1 MPLRDGASMK
11 SAERRSGLRATTGLL
26 MTWGLPAAVVALAF
40 IGLAA
45 YQGLQ
50 RQLEEARWVESTHIV
65 LTHLEET
72 VSLLKDAETG
82 TRGYVITGEERY
94 LDPYVRALNE
104 IHGELRLLHRRVADN
119 PAQQERLHLFE
130 SYALSRLNELESVI
144 EAKRE
149 SDAKGA
155 EQVRSGRGKSY
166 MDEIRVL
173 AAEIKQE
180 EQRLLEQ
187 RAARASAGAEATLR
201 LIMFG
206 NVAALITILFA
217 FIALRRENARRVEA
231 QRMAQQR
238 AAEIEDLYNHA
249 PCGYHSLDKDGV
261 MVRVNDT
268 ELAWLGYARE
278 EIVGGKKFSELMT
291 PESAARFAETF
302 PRFREAGR
310 IDDVEYDLVRR
321 DGAVLSVALNASTIY
336 GENGEYLM
344 SRATLFDI
352 TERKRNERQM
362 HFLQTAMLETSEAED
377 TTAALTVVLR
387 RICEF
392 TGWTYGQA
400 WLPNADGQSLGVSE
414 AWYSKAPELR
424 QFRERNKTLSITA
437 DNILVGG
444 VWQSRQPAWA
454 WDLAPD
460 PRYVRRAMILEA
472 GFSSWIAYPVLSEGG
487 VIAVIEFFDTG
498 HGTRDDQ
505 TLQLISILGAQLGP
519 VIQRKLAVEEIRRLH
534 GDLEQRAVQLES
546 ANRELESFSYSV
558 SHDLRSPLRAIDG
571 FSQMLQE
578 DYAAKLDDEGRRL
591 LEVIRDNSR
600 KMGRLID
607 DLLDFSRL
615 GRKPLSAAQVD
626 MATLAA
632 EVLQNLQQ
640 AQGTLQPR
648 VMLNPLPPAW
658 CDPVLIRQ
666 AWVNL
671 LSNAIKFSSK
681 CEAPVVE
688 VSGHL
693 NGGDAVYCV
702 RDNGAGFDM
711 QYYDKLFGV
720 FQRLHSA
727 EEFPGTGVG
736 LAIVQ
741 RVVGRH
747 GGRVWAEGE
756 PGKGATF
763 YFSLPTG
770 AHDG

>member
-1 MPLRDGASMK
+1 MK
-11 SAERRSGLRATTGLL
+11 SVERRSAWRVAAELL
-26 MTWGLPAAVVALAF
+26 LKWGLPAAVLVLAF
-40 IGLAA
+40 IGYAS

-50 RQLEEARWVESTHIV
+50 RQLAEAKWVEHTHTV
-65 LTHLEET
+65 LTNLESV

-82 TRGYVITGEERY
+82 ARGYVITGEERY
-94 LDPYVRALNE
+94 LDPYVKALNE
-104 IHGELRLLHRRVADN
+104 IHGELRLLRNLLVDH
-119 PAQQERLHLFE
+119 PAQQQRMNLLE
-130 SYALSRLNELESVI
+130 SLAASRLIELDAVI
-144 EAKRE
+144 ESKRE
-149 SDAKGA
+149 SAAKGVA
-155 EQVRSGRGKSY
+155 QVRTGRGKFY

-173 AAEIKQE
+173 SAEMRQE
-180 EQRLLEQ
+180 EEGLLAQRTAQ
-187 RAARASAGAEATLR
+187 AQASADLTLR

-206 NVAALITILFA
+206 TVAGLVVVLFA
-217 FIALRRENARRVEA
+217 FFALRRENARRIEA
-231 QRMAQQR
+231 QRMAQRR
-238 AAEIEDLYNHA
+238 ADEIEDLYNHA
-249 PCGYHSLDKDGV
+249 PCGYHSLDRDGTI
-261 MVRVNDT
+261 MRVNDT

-278 EIVGGKKFSELMT
+278 EIVGSKKFSELMT

-302 PRFREAGR
+302 PRFRETGR

-321 DGAVLSVALNASTIY
+321 DGTVFCVALNAVTMY

-362 HFLQTAMLETSEAED
+362 RFLQAAMLETSEAED
-377 TTAALTVVLR
+377 TAAALTVVLR

-400 WLPNADGQSLGVSE
+400 WLPNADGHSLGLSE
-414 AWYSKAPELR
+414 AWYSKVPELR
-424 QFRERNKTLSITA
+424 QFWERNKTLSITA

-444 VWQSRQPAWA
+444 VWQSQQPAWA
-454 WDLAPD
+454 WDLDPD
-460 PRYVRRAMILEA
+460 PKYVRRAMMLEA
-472 GFSSWIAYPVLSEGG
+472 GFKSWLGFPVISEGV
-487 VIAVIEFFDTG
+487 VIAVIEFLDIDY
-498 HGTRDDQ
+498 GTRDQ
-505 TLQLISILGAQLGP
+505 KVLQLISILSAQLGP

-534 GDLEQRAVQLES
+534 GDLEQRAAQLES

-600 KMGRLID
+600 KMGQLID

-626 MATLAA
+626 MVTLATEA
-632 EVLQNLQQ
+632 LQNLQQ
-640 AQGTLQPR
+640 AQGPLQPR
-648 VMLNPLPPAW
+648 VTLNPMPAAW

-671 LSNAIKFSSK
+671 LGNAIKFSSRR
-681 CEAPVVE
+681 EAPVVE

-693 NGGDAVYCV
+693 NGGDVVYCV
-702 RDNGAGFDM
+702 KDNGAGFDM

-756 PGKGATF
+756 IGKGATF

-770 AHDG
+770 ANHG

>member
-1 MPLRDGASMK
+1 MRAK
-11 SAERRSGLRATTGLL
+11 ERRSAWRAAAGLL
-26 MTWGLPAAVVALAF
+26 IAWGLPAAVIALAL
-40 IGLAA
+40 IGFAS

-50 RQLEEARWVESTHIV
+50 RQLEEARWVEHTHAV
-65 LTHLEET
+65 LTTLEET

-94 LDPYVRALNE
+94 LDPYTRALDA
-104 IHGELRLLHRRVADN
+104 IRGEFTLLRQQLADN
-119 PAQQERLHLFE
+119 PGQVQHAYLLE
-130 SYALSRLNELESVI
+130 SLAASRLNELEAVL
-144 EAKRE
+144 EAYRE
-149 SDAKGA
+149 SAAKGA
-155 EQVRSGRGKSY
+155 AQVRTGRGKSY
-166 MDEIRVL
+166 MDEIRML
-173 AAEIKQE
+173 GAQMKQE
-180 EQRLLEQ
+180 QERLLAQ
-187 RAARASAGAEATLR
+187 RAARASASADATLR

-206 NVAALITILFA
+206 TVAGLVVVLFA
-217 FIALRRENARRVEA
+217 FFALRRENARRVEA

-238 AAEIEDLYNHA
+238 ADEIEDLYNHA

-268 ELAWLGYARE
+268 ELAWLGYARA
-278 EIVGGKKFSELMT
+278 EIVGSKKFSELLT
-291 PESAARFAETF
+291 PESAARFEETF
-302 PRFREAGR
+302 PRFRETGR

-321 DGAVLSVALNASTIY
+321 DGTVFSVSLYATTMY

-352 TERKRNERQM
+352 TERKRNERRM

-377 TTAALTVVLR
+377 TAAALTVVLR

-400 WLPNADGQSLGVSE
+400 WLPNADGQSLGLSE
-414 AWYSKAPELR
+414 AWYSKVPELR
-424 QFRERNKTLSITA
+424 QFWERNKTLSITA
-437 DNILVGG
+437 NNILVGG
-444 VWQSRQPAWA
+444 VWKSQQPAWA
-454 WDLAPD
+454 WDLDPD
-460 PRYVRRAMILEA
+460 PKYARRAMILEA
-472 GFSSWIAYPVLSEGG
+472 GFKSWLGFPVISEGV
-487 VIAVIEFFDTG
+487 VIAVIEFLDIDYG
-498 HGTRDDQ
+498 VRDDQ
-505 TLQLISILGAQLGP
+505 TLQLISILSAQLGP

-534 GDLEQRAVQLES
+534 GDLEQRAAQLES

-578 DYAAKLDDEGRRL
+578 DYAARLDDEGRRL
-591 LEVIRDNSR
+591 LDVIRDNSR

-626 MATLAA
+626 MTTLAA
-632 EVLQNLQQ
+632 EVLQNLEQ
-640 AQGTLQPR
+640 AQGPLQPR
-648 VMLNPLPPAW
+648 VTLNPMPAAW

-671 LSNAIKFSSK
+671 LSNAIKFSSRR
-681 CEAPVVE
+681 EAPVVE
-688 VSGHL
+688 VNGHL

-702 RDNGAGFDM
+702 KDNGAGFDM

-727 EEFPGTGVG
+727 DEFPGTGVG

-741 RVVGRH
+741 RVVSRH

-770 AHDG
+770 THDG